1 MRTRLH
7 ALLFAVLPV
16 TGFVAPAAVA
26 DTIEIEVAGLE
37 FTPADVVVRPGDVVR
52 WVRLGGSHTA
62 TSGTECTPDGL
73 FDGVLDAANPVFE
86 WTVPDDASGLVPYY
100 CTPHCEMGMVGSL
113 FVDSG
118 AQIRHVAIDAE
129 VVIYG
134 EDPST
139 TQNVMQIAFSGADSD
154 RFVMGFGVEA
164 GASLLSVELTGGGSL
179 IHRDATGSTPYPAGS
194 HDIVLDAGWNAIMV
208 SGVLSTLDV
217 RWLDPAGSGSSSG
230 DLLVDSI
237 AGMNGVSIRSTSS
250 GDVETLWIGGTN
262 ETTSVVD
269 LALEVVG
276 TDVERTLMWVGDV
289 TATGIVLPDEAS
301 DMTPTTFPVGY
312 STLTARNAGF
322 FSLVLYD
329 GSDDDGG
336 DGDGCDG
343 DLNGDGMVDGADL
356 TLLLGNWGVC
366 P

>member
-1 MRTRLH
+1 MGCRSIPIARTCQ
-7 ALLFAVLPV
+7 PCSKG
-16 TGFVAPAAVA
+16 TEQSGSCSS
-26 DTIEIEVAGLE
+26 
-37 FTPADVVVRPGDVVR
+37 VRP
-52 WVRLGGSHTA
+52 
-62 TSGTECTPDGL
+62 
-73 FDGVLDAANPVFE
+73 
-86 WTVPDDASGLVPYY
+86 
-100 CTPHCEMGMVGSL
+100 
-113 FVDSG
+113 
-118 AQIRHVAIDAE
+118 
-129 VVIYG
+129 
-134 EDPST
+134 
-139 TQNVMQIAFSGADSD
+139 
-154 RFVMGFGVEA
+154 
-164 GASLLSVELTGGGSL
+164 LT
-179 IHRDATGSTPYPAGS
+179 RRA
-194 HDIVLDAGWNAIMV
+194 
-208 SGVLSTLDV
+208 
-217 RWLDPAGSGSSSG
+217 
-230 DLLVDSI
+230 
-237 AGMNGVSIRSTSS
+237 SIRSTSS

-269 LALEVVG
+269 LGLEVVG

-312 STLTARNAGF
+312 SILTANNAGF